1 VLNPKPITLKELCKQ
16 FVADYPTK
24 IIAGGVKEML
34 NI

>member
-1 VLNPKPITLKELCKQ
+1 MLNPTLNSLKELCKQ

-24 IIAGGVKEML
+24 ITTGDVKEML